1 MDHDQNCTPETP
13 LLAGWISR
21 ADLAVELDVSVDTMA
36 RWETT
41 KTGPKQVKVGR
52 RVLYRRAAVLEWLK
66 SLEQGGA
73 GDAR

>member
-1 MDHDQNCTPETP
+1 MDHEPNCTSQPP

-41 KTGPKQVKVGR
+41 RTGPKQIKVGR
-52 RVLYRRAAVLEWLK
+52 RVLYRRAAVLDWLK
-66 SLEQGGA
+66 SLEERGA
-73 GDAR
+73 K